1 MAKLG
6 EVCLINPKSC
16 TLRDDTEVS
25 FIPMTKVGEHGE
37 FDASEIKNYSEV
49 KKGFTN
55 FQNGDILFAK
65 ITPCMENG
73 KGAIAHNMKNGIGF
87 GSTEFHVLRPD
98 TDKITSEWLYYL
110 TTWKTFRKEA
120 ERNMTGSAGQ
130 KRVPKTFLENYVV
143 NLPDIDTQ
151 KSENK
156 ILRKVD
162 DLIFLRKQQL
172 AKLDELAKAR
182 FVEMFGT
189 FPANPFRWSIGKI
202 QDVVSDVRYGS
213 SRPAV
218 EGGKYPYLR
227 MNNITYSGELD
238 LRDTKRIDIPDSE
251 LDKCT
256 VRRGDVLFNRT
267 NSKELVGKTCVYN
280 RDELMVLAGFV
291 IRVRINERIRPEV
304 LSAFLNMDFSKRMLI
319 GMCKTAIGQA
329 NINAKELQNIDL
341 YIPPIELQD
350 QFVTLKNKIDQ
361 QKQTVQQSL
370 EKLELLKQAPLQES
384 FGYLPQ
390 SPDGDS
396 PLTEG
401 ALTWPQGKSLPL

>member
-162 DLIFLRKQQL
+162 DLFFLRKQQL
-172 AKLDELAKAR
+172 AKLDELVKVR
-182 FVEMFGT
+182 FVEMFGEISDNSMNWDCFT
-189 FPANPFRWSIGKI
+189 IGKLI
-202 QDVVSDVRYGS
+202 STIESGWSGNGKQREKHADEIAVLKVSAVTKGYFIPTECKVLDDQHNIKKYVYPQKGDILFSRANTKEMVGATVLIKKDYPDLILPDKLWKIRFCTDVNPIYMKHVLS
-213 SRPAV
+213 
-218 EGGKYPYLR
+218 
-227 MNNITYSGELD
+227 T
-238 LRDTKRIDIPDSE
+238 T
-251 LDKCT
+251 T
-256 VRRGDVLFNRT
+256 VRNAFSAASTGT
-267 NSKELVGKTCVYN
+267 SGSMYN
-280 RDELMVLAGFV
+280 VSMEKFKGVIIPVPPLSVQNEFAAFV
-291 IRVRINERIRPEV
+291 ERV
-304 LSAFLNMDFSKRMLI
+304 
-319 GMCKTAIGQA
+319 
-329 NINAKELQNIDL
+329 
-341 YIPPIELQD
+341 
-350 QFVTLKNKIDQ
+350 DQ

-370 EKLELLKQAPLQES
+370 EKLELMKKALMQEY
-384 FGYLPQ
+384 FG
-390 SPDGDS
+390 
-396 PLTEG
+396 
-401 ALTWPQGKSLPL
+401 

>member
-1 MAKLG
+1 MMAKLG

-120 ERNMTGSAGQ
+120 EKNMTGSAGQ

-172 AKLDELAKAR
+172 VKLDELVKAR

-350 QFVTLKNKIDQ
+350 QFVTLKNKVDQ

-370 EKLELLKQAPLQES
+370 EKLELLKKALMQEY
-384 FGYLPQ
+384 FG
-390 SPDGDS
+390 
-396 PLTEG
+396 
-401 ALTWPQGKSLPL
+401 

>member
-6 EVCLINPKSC
+6 DYVKIRTGKLDANASSESGQYPFFTCAIEPLKIDSYSYDCECVLVAGNGDLNVKYYSG
-16 TLRDDTEVS
+16 
-25 FIPMTKVGEHGE
+25 K
-37 FDASEIKNYSEV
+37 FDAYQRTYIIESM
-49 KKGFTN
+49 
-55 FQNGDILFAK
+55 D
-65 ITPCMENG
+65 
-73 KGAIAHNMKNGIGF
+73 
-87 GSTEFHVLRPD
+87 
-98 TDKITSEWLYYL
+98 
-110 TTWKTFRKEA
+110 
-120 ERNMTGSAGQ
+120 
-130 KRVPKTFLENYVV
+130 KTFLDVQYLYFFMDKYLETLRSQSIGGVIKYIKLG
-143 NLPDIDTQ
+143 NLTEADIFIPSIERQ
-151 KSENK
+151 REIVQ
-156 ILRKVD
+156 ILRKSRE
-162 DLIFLRKQQL
+162 LISLRKQQL
-172 AKLDELAKAR
+172 AKLDELVKAR

-370 EKLELLKQAPLQES
+370 EKLELMKKALMQEY
-384 FGYLPQ
+384 FG
-390 SPDGDS
+390 
-396 PLTEG
+396 
-401 ALTWPQGKSLPL
+401 